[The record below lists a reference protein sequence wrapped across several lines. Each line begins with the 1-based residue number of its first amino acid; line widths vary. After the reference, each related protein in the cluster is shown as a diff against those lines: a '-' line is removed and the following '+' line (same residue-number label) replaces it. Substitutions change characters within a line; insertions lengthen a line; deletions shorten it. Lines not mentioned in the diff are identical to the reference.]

1 MRQDESKTN
10 EIIIIAII
18 HIIFAIFILG
28 RFTINNGSLIQ
39 EVYYALIDT
48 SNQTFTE
55 TPSFLQNIR

>member
-28 RFTINNGSLIQ
+28 RFTIHNGSLIQ

-48 SNQTFTE
+48 SNETFIE
-55 TPSFLQNIR
+55 VPSFLKTIR